1 MNSPL
6 CQALGKWRAV
16 AMATGAWSD
25 IVAGHFGEDW
35 TYHLLQVAMAVRRN
49 WFFGSR

>member
-25 IVAGHFGEDW
+25 IVAGHFGEVW
-35 TYHLLQVAMAVRRN
+35 PYVSPVTGGRS
-49 WFFGSR
+49 SRQ